1 MACTHSLRCRF
12 LRKVALIYADDEFS
26 EMRPGFHTAE
36 CLWQVT
42 EAKYLIHNWLEMV
55 EGDGPIHFKKMG
67 AGAHVDALDMDL
79 AVQDGCDLQR
89 LTGLREDA
97 NLRYGSADIHGLEG
111 LREGASPAD
120 FDDKIGAFACGLFED
135 PLDPVGML
143 LVIDAC
149 IEAAFFGAG
158 ALFIAAGCAEH
169 TRAEQLC
176 KLESKDRDATGSLN
190 DHCIS
195 GLDAAGMDHCI
206 PCCDSG
212 AGERGGLLP
221 GEMIGQGNDA
231 AFGQDHIFGEHSVY
245 VASEGAAEFRWRRRA
260 VQPVL
265 HKDAGDAVAGFGPSH
280 FVSDGNHLACPVRGR
295 DPRQVHAGV
304 VLAECDH
311 EITVVEGDGAYFD
324 EDLMRSGLRNGFFS
338 QLQMV
343 YAESWNLPEFHSAS
357 PFCW

>member
-135 PLDPVGML
+135 PLDPVWML

-149 IEAAFFGAG
+149 IEAEFFGAG
-158 ALFIAAGCAEH
+158 ELFIAAGCAEH

-221 GEMIGQGNDA
+221 GEMFGQGNDA

-245 VASEGAAEFRWRRRA
+245 VASE
-260 VQPVL
+260 
-265 HKDAGDAVAGFGPSH
+265 
-280 FVSDGNHLACPVRGR
+280 GNHLACPVRGR

-324 EDLMRSGLRNGFFS
+324 EDLMGSGLRNGFFS